1 VAGTL
6 LWTALLVTLGYQLG
20 QSAVDVTDVIAH
32 YSVWATLA
40 LVAAVITV
48 QAVRARAADRAV
60 R

>member
-6 LWTALLVTLGYQLG
+6 LWTGLLATLGYELG
-20 QSAVDVTDVIAH
+20 QRAVDVTDAVAH
-32 YSVWATLA
+32 YSLWATLA

-48 QAVRARAADRAV
+48 QSVRARAAHRPA